1 MCVCSVQATRTRTK
15 KTFLDAAMG
24 LAACFLVR
32 AHLLTDSSPGR
43 FVYLVVLLPR
53 VLSLLLASCGA
64 ALTNIPLPQGTPF
77 LLELHVCSR
86 GRVFGPHTR
95 PRGVAPFRE
104 VFPASQ
110 SLQQLGSRRLCGR
123 NSRWGPGRSPG
134 PGGAVRQ
141 NEDRCALR
149 WFDLLPW
156 HPSPLLPDHVAIQ
169 YQWRNAGKQLTG
181 TTRSSSAAQPT
192 FSVRIWDSSL
202 PRTKLIF
209 VLAW

>member
-1 MCVCSVQATRTRTK
+1 MPKGPVGALPRPAGSVVADWGAFQIQAGGWLHYDRSAAGRVGSAHNMCVCYVQATRTRTK

-86 GRVFGPHTR
+86 GRVFGPHAR

-123 NSRWGPGRSPG
+123 HSRWGPGRSPG

-149 WFDLLPW
+149 WFDFCLAPLA
-156 HPSPLLPDHVAIQ
+156 SPP
-169 YQWRNAGKQLTG
+169 
-181 TTRSSSAAQPT
+181 
-192 FSVRIWDSSL
+192 
-202 PRTKLIF
+202 
-209 VLAW
+209 